1 MLLEIVEEKLV
12 EMGLD
17 EIFLREIVSA
27 GGR

>member
-12 EMGLD
+12 EMSLD
-17 EIFLREIVSA
+17 EIFLQEIVSA